1 MQIRSLSSVTSL
13 MDELLLPQYAA
24 SKEVI
29 VLTAD
34 HQTAGR
40 GQGTHL
46 WHSAPG
52 ENLLLGI
59 LWPHPPYSVSEQHL
73 ISRRV
78 ADAVCRTL
86 APLLAPHGLS
96 PWVKPPNDI
105 WVNHSKIAGLLIEH
119 DVQGTS
125 ILRTRIGIGLNVNE
139 ASFPADL
146 PNPCSLRTLTGLSFS
161 HAKLLSELL
170 SQLAF

>member
-1 MQIRSLSSVTSL
+1 MQIISLTSATSL
-13 MDELLLPQYAA
+13 MDELLLPQYA
-24 SKEVI
+24 SGEEVV
-29 VLTAD
+29 VLTA
-34 HQTAGR
+34 HYQTAGR

-59 LWPHPPYSVSEQHL
+59 LWPHPPYAVGEQHL
-73 ISRRV
+73 LSLHV

-105 WVNHSKIAGLLIEH
+105 WVNQSKIAGLLIEH
-119 DVQGTS
+119 DVQGTA

-139 ASFPADL
+139 ADFPACL
-146 PNPCSLRTLTGLSFS
+146 PNPCSLRTLTGRTFS
-161 HAKLLSELL
+161 RADILGELL

>member
-1 MQIRSLSSVTSL
+1 MQIRSLTSVTSL

-24 SKEVI
+24 SKEVV

-59 LWPHPPYSVSEQHL
+59 LWPNPPYSVGEQHL

-125 ILRTRIGIGLNVNE
+125 ILRTRIGIGFNVNE

-161 HAKLLSELL
+161 RGNLLSELL